1 MIHGSQISSTQTCIT
16 VQSNQR
22 VILILGLIMQDVRHR
37 KYSWPKRPLCQ
48 GATNDAH
55 YILYYFNEI
64 AIKPGLQPQQRTQSI
79 NVLIVKLV
87 YVVFIDGG
95 NCGFVSHNSWTSQTR
110 QLF

>member
-64 AIKPGLQPQQRTQSI
+64 AI
-79 NVLIVKLV
+79 
-87 YVVFIDGG
+87 
-95 NCGFVSHNSWTSQTR
+95 NCT
-110 QLF
+110 